1 MEEEHEFGSNSPR
14 PLTDKERTNKK
25 YLDAYLDMMVIKAQA
40 KFPKYYKMAD
50 LISFL
55 KRQGMTNWE
64 VVKYSARIA
73 RDINYTVI
81 PNEAQETHIP
91 PPRVPTPPD
100 YPVNKP
106 TEYGSK
112 NSFRFDLVIA
122 LGLICVIVHLML
134 LVAMVKVMSQ
144 F

>member
-112 NSFRFDLVIA
+112 NSFRFGKKLEVPTMIHH
-122 LGLICVIVHLML
+122 LGSCQYHERRCILKL
-134 LVAMVKVMSQ
+134 
-144 F
+144 